1 MHTDQRVFPASPQDQ
16 MQAIARAYV
25 DQQIHCVVSFRGR
38 LDIPALKSALRAL
51 ASVEPSL
58 GCQFTV
64 RGGKGCWELRED
76 AGGDGCLS
84 TVCTD
89 TPDAAVQRFAAGEAR
104 AERDPL
110 VQALLVRSD
119 SCDTLC
125 LKVNHVVSDA
135 AGVKEIACLLGDL
148 YSRYLSDGDY
158 RPLRGTF
165 RDRSPWQL
173 LQRAGLWNLLRS
185 VPAGMPAWPRF
196 RLPCRRQGRPGGAF
210 ALRTVGPEQFRQI
223 RRRSKAAGAT
233 INDVLLTAF
242 FRGLCRT
249 LDPPQGVP
257 LPVQVSVDMRYLLPE
272 GEKCPICN
280 LCGALF
286 PAFAWQPDEPFDATL
301 ARVKERMDRCKKV
314 NQGLASMLFASG
326 AMMLGYRT
334 SERLLRKGAPG
345 KRTYP
350 LLSNIGIIDEKRLR
364 FGTVPVSSA
373 YFLSPIMLGSSLMMV
388 VSTFR
393 ETMTFSIGYNPGS
406 VATECIEGLIGT
418 ILQEL
423 SSFA

>member
-1 MHTDQRVFPASPQDQ
+1 

-25 DQQIHCVVSFRGR
+25 DQQIHCVVSFQGR
-38 LDIPALKSALRAL
+38 LDLPALESALRTL
-51 ASVEPSL
+51 VSVEPAL
-58 GCQFTV
+58 GCRFVVQ
-64 RGGKGCWELRED
+64 GGKAYWELRED
-76 AGGDGCLS
+76 PGEGGCLS
-84 TVCTD
+84 IVSAD
-89 TPDAAVQRFAAGEAR
+89 TPGAAVQRFAAGEAR

-119 SCDTLC
+119 TGDTLC

-135 AGVKEIACLLGDL
+135 AGVKEIAGLLGDL
-148 YSRYLSDGDY
+148 YSRCLSDRDY

-165 RDRSPWQL
+165 RERGPWRL
-173 LQRAGLWNLLRS
+173 LQRAGLWNLLRA
-185 VPAGMPAWPRF
+185 VPSGMPAWPRF
-196 RLPCRRQGRPGGAF
+196 RLPCRKQNRPGGAF
-210 ALRTVGPEQFRQI
+210 ALRTVGPDQFRQI
-223 RRRSKAAGAT
+223 RQRSKAAGAT
-233 INDVLLTAF
+233 INDVLLAAF

-257 LPVQVSVDMRYLLPE
+257 LPVQVSMDMRYLLPE

-286 PAFAWQPDEPFDATL
+286 PALDWQPDEPFDATL
-301 ARVKERMDRCKKV
+301 ARVKERMDRYKRV

-326 AMMLGYRT
+326 AMMLGYHT
-334 SERLLRKGAPG
+334 SEKLLLRGAPG
-345 KRTYP
+345 ERTYP

-364 FGTVPVSSA
+364 FGDVPVSSA

-406 VATECIEGLIGT
+406 LATECIEGLIGT
-418 ILQEL
+418 ILEEL